1 MPTRDANFN
10 FMIVTDYLYFN
21 SLADVSS
28 FVLDVASVL
37 ATRDDAKT
45 SSRST
50 MSEYYFITLI

>member
-28 FVLDVASVL
+28 FVLDVASVWQL
-37 ATRDDAKT
+37 VMMPKLVHDLQCVNTT
-45 SSRST
+45 SS
-50 MSEYYFITLI
+50 L